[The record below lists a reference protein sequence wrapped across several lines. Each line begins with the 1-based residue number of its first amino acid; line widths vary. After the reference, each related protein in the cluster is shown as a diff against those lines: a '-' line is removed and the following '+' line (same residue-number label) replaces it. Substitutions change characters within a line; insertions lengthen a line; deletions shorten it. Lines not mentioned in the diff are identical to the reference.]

1 MTSAYAMCS
10 DITSRLVIDE
20 DLAALSARVGNAEPG
35 DHLEID
41 YLINEALGLP
51 KTTSLMTSLDA
62 TLSVLRERFPP
73 PEWRYG
79 FQDGG
84 YRGYTG
90 PTAWLNNGR
99 PQKTGF
105 ENRIDHSYR
114 YHERCARTIEAAF
127 ASLLLHALSYRE
139 A

>member
-1 MTSAYAMCS
+1 MTSQYAMCS
-10 DITSRLVIDE
+10 DITSRLTIDE
-20 DLAALSARVGNAEPG
+20 DLAALARRACNIEPG
-35 DHLEID
+35 DNMEID

-62 TLSVLRERFPP
+62 TLQVLRERFPA

-90 PTAWLNNGR
+90 PTAWMNNGR

-105 ENRIDHSYR
+105 ENRIDLSYR
-114 YHERCARTIEAAF
+114 YHERSARTIEAAF
-127 ASLLLHALSYRE
+127 AALLLHALSYRV